1 MTYFQEEM
9 ELKYGVFEGFI
20 YKPLK
25 RANNGKVCLHGI
37 NDLEFSAQPKIDNK
51 QLRHPGYISWS
62 DMLKRSHDYNLYEYP
77 SYKNVVCSEEWI
89 YLSNYLL
96 WFKNSNRNSTNT
108 NLDKDLLV
116 SENLVYS
123 KETCLFVPTEI
134 NSFLV
139 TGNSLRRDQP
149 LGVDLIQGC
158 YRSRISN
165 GKSNKQL
172 GYFKSPEE
180 AHQAWQSAKLERA
193 MELQLKYSDI
203 PMSRVITKLQNDI
216 NNNLETKLL

>member
-1 MTYFQEEM
+1 MSFQEEM

-51 QLRHPGYISWS
+51 QLQHPGYISWRN
-62 DMLKRSHDYNLYEYP
+62 MLNRSHDYNLDKYP
-77 SYKNVVCSEEWI
+77 SYENVVCSEEWI
-89 YLSNYLL
+89 YSSNYLV
-96 WFKNSNRNSTNT
+96 WFKNSNRSSTNT
-108 NLDKDLLV
+108 DLDKDLLV

-123 KETCLFVPTEI
+123 KETCLFVPKEI
-134 NSFLV
+134 NSFL
-139 TGNSLRRDQP
+139 TIANSIRGGQP
-149 LGVDLIQGC
+149 LGVDLSPGG
-158 YRSRISN
+158 YRSRISD
-165 GKSNKQL
+165 GKSKKHL

-180 AHQAWQSAKLERA
+180 AHKVWQSAKLERA
-193 MELQLKYSDI
+193 MELQLKYIYI

-216 NNNLETKLL
+216 NNNLETKFL

>member
-1 MTYFQEEM
+1 MSFQEEM

-51 QLRHPGYISWS
+51 QLRHPGYISWHN
-62 DMLKRSHDYNLYEYP
+62 MLYRSHDYNLYKYP
-77 SYKNVVCSEEWI
+77 SYENVVCSEEWI
-89 YLSNYLL
+89 YSSNYLL
-96 WFKNSNRNSTNT
+96 WFKNSNRSSTNT
-108 NLDKDLLV
+108 DLDKDLLV

-123 KETCLFVPTEI
+123 KETCLFVPKEI
-134 NSFLV
+134 NRFLT
-139 TGNSLRRDQP
+139 TGNSLRGDQP
-149 LGVDLIQGC
+149 LGVDLSPGG
-158 YRSRISN
+158 YRSRISD
-165 GKSNKQL
+165 GKSKKHL